1 MSAIGVSAVCQRVR
15 SQVSLRLDDELS
27 QLEGRMLDVH
37 LGRCAQC
44 RAYAAD
50 VTTFTRDL
58 RAAPLEIL
66 ARPAFVER
74 GRRGLSSGCKV
85 ESPLAAAAVVA
96 IVAIGVAA
104 QVASSGQSDTPLPNV
119 QGTVTRF
126 PTQAEL
132 DRELAILESLPV
144 RRTASIGSQPL

>member
-1 MSAIGVSAVCQRVR
+1 MSAIGVSPVCQRVR
-15 SQVSLRLDDELS
+15 SQVSLRLDNEIS
-27 QLEGRMLDVH
+27 HLEGRMLDVH

-50 VTTFTRDL
+50 LTTFTRDL

-66 ARPAFVER
+66 ARPVFVER
-74 GRRGLSSGCKV
+74 GRRWSVVRLQGRVAAS
-85 ESPLAAAAVVA
+85 AAAVVA

-104 QVASSGQSDTPLPNV
+104 QVASSGQSETQLSNLER
-119 QGTVTRF
+119 TVTRY

-132 DRELAILESLPV
+132 DRELAIFESLPT
-144 RRTASIGSQPL
+144 RRTASTGSTPL

>member
-1 MSAIGVSAVCQRVR
+1 MSAIGVSPICQRVR
-15 SQVSLRLDDELS
+15 SQVSLRLDNEIS
-27 QLEGRMLDVH
+27 QLEGRMLDAH

-44 RAYAAD
+44 GAYAAD
-50 VTTFTRDL
+50 LTTFTRDL

-74 GRRGLSSGCKV
+74 GRRWAHVRLQGGIAAS
-85 ESPLAAAAVVA
+85 AAAVVA

-104 QVASSGQSDTPLPNV
+104 QVASSGQSDTPLPNLER
-119 QGTVTRF
+119 TVTRF

-132 DRELAILESLPV
+132 DRELAILASLSV
-144 RRTASIGSQPL
+144 RRTASIGSLPL